1 MCPVLEHW
9 RISLPRYFN
18 RCIGGVLKLPRALC
32 ESLNPATEQDARRIE
47 AQLDLVHEGIRL
59 FDYAYPVVGVILV
72 LIEVNHTT
80 PLKVVLS
87 WFAILASSVTNEILL
102 RRTPPLRL
110 SVVERAR
117 RRARMISL
125 MTIVQTAIWASLVF
139 WVWRPQEN
147 SSNLFGV
154 LIIACTL
161 AGVSMRFAPHA
172 AAVAGP
178 MALLSTLMIVMETIH
193 GSTRIMALFQLTLL
207 YTALMLFQACATH
220 HRSNRTWR
228 LERDRELLIDNLH
241 RAKLESDRAH
251 EQALAASKAK
261 SEFLANMS
269 HELRTPLNA
278 IIGFSDLVR
287 TRTFGDAPERYCEY
301 GGFIHQSGQH
311 LLALIGGILELAKIE
326 AGRKELQKEPIDLM
340 GLVRDEAALAQ
351 ESAAGKGLH
360 VIPRL
365 PRSLPLLNAD
375 LHAVRQ
381 ILANL
386 LSNAV
391 KFTPPGGEIDVF
403 AALNEAGEIELCVC
417 DKGVGIAAEDQANLF
432 NQFGRA
438 NPQVTSAQRGTGL
451 GLPIVKGLVDMHGGR
466 IRLQSELGEGTS
478 ITVIFPAA
486 STFDRAKLHAA

>member
-1 MCPVLEHW
+1 MGTWGLFAL
-9 RISLPRYFN
+9 SLFAPPGSDIFP
-18 RCIGGVLKLPRALC
+18 LL
-32 ESLNPATEQDARRIE
+32 
-47 AQLDLVHEGIRL
+47 
-59 FDYAYPVVGVILV
+59 IL
-72 LIEVNHTT
+72 
-80 PLKVVLS
+80 S
-87 WFAILASSVTNEILL
+87 
-102 RRTPPLRL
+102 
-110 SVVERAR
+110 
-117 RRARMISL
+117 
-125 MTIVQTAIWASLVF
+125 
-139 WVWRPQEN
+139 
-147 SSNLFGV
+147 
-154 LIIACTL
+154 CTL
-161 AGVSMRFAPHA
+161 AAAMTMFAPHA
-172 AAVAGP
+172 GTAAGA
-178 MALLSTLMIVMETIH
+178 AL
-193 GSTRIMALFQLTLL
+193 ALFAAIIVLEIMNSYDTHSPLIVLALVYMAMMAVQGRMIYARFDKSWQLE
-207 YTALMLFQACATH
+207 Q
-220 HRSNRTWR
+220 
-228 LERDRELLIDNLH
+228 DREELIRNL
-241 RAKLESDRAH
+241 RLAH
-251 EQALAASKAK
+251 EKALAASKAK

-486 STFDRAKLHAA
+486 STFDRAKLHAT